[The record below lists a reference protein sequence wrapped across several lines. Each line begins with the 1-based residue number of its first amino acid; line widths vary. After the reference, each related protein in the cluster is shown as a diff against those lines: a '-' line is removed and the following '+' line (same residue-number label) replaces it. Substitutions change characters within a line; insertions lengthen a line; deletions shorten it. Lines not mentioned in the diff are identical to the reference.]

1 VDIRDLLR
9 AVQNGQV
16 YANLARAFHLAPTK
30 VEVAV
35 DVMLDDL
42 IGRTRRNLRARHS
55 LANVVELLGQNGYE
69 QVLDQPSLIGA
80 THTQVI
86 GNEALNVLAGR
97 GESHAITRSS
107 AAAAEISEMIA
118 EYLLPVVAALFV
130 GALARLSR
138 SSLETLAGYPEG
150 AADAA
155 QPVAASQDLP
165 LAGGG
170 AGFSGSTGATFG
182 PLNTIGP
189 SRYLVLSES
198 INRADGRVAA
208 LDPAVAVR
216 KVLASNLGYAAS
228 PLDWIARAHR
238 WGIDA
243 IGKALAS
250 LRR

>member
-1 VDIRDLLR
+1 MLQ

-42 IGRTRRNLRARHS
+42 IGRTKRSLRARHA
-55 LANVVELLGQNGYE
+55 LADVVELLGQNGYE
-69 QVLDQPSLIGA
+69 QVLDSPSLIGV

-97 GESHAITRSS
+97 GESHAMTRHG

-118 EYLLPVVAALFV
+118 EYLLPVVAVLFV

-138 SSLETLAGYPEG
+138 GALEALAGYPES
-150 AADAA
+150 ASSAA
-155 QPVAASQDLP
+155 QPAVASQDLP
-165 LAGGG
+165 LVSGGF
-170 AGFSGSTGATFG
+170 GFSGSTGGGTFG

-189 SRYLVLSES
+189 SRYLELSES
-198 INRADGRVAA
+198 IKRADGRVAA

-216 KVLASNLGYAAS
+216 KVLASHLGYAVS
-228 PLDWIARAHR
+228 PLDWIARVQR
-238 WGIDA
+238 WSLDA
-243 IGKALAS
+243 ARTALAR